1 MPDSTPKVLTET
13 RGRTLLVTINRP
25 EVRNCVDGET
35 AQLLNEAVELFR
47 ADDELDVLILTGAGG
62 RAISSAIPP
71 SAAGGRAIS
80 SAVPPSAASG
90 RAFCSG
96 ADLKNIASLTTRKGA
111 RESGPMGIT
120 RITDLQKPAIAAVE
134 GYCTAGGLEL
144 ACWCDFRIAARNAQF
159 GVLNRR
165 WGVPLVD
172 GGTQR
177 LPRIVGLANALYL
190 IETGALI
197 DVEHAQ
203 RIGLV
208 QEVVP
213 EGQAVERA
221 LAVAEALS
229 SYPQLAMRNDR
240 RAALEGLTLPLAEGL
255 EHEARVHR
263 DTAADPKMA
272 DWLRRY
278 AEGNRPP
285 PFRPGP

>member
-1 MPDSTPKVLTET
+1 MPDATPKVLTE
-13 RGRTLLVTINRP
+13 RRDRTHLVTINRP

-35 AQLLNEAVELFR
+35 AQLLNEAVETFR
-47 ADDELDVLILTGAGG
+47 ADDGLDVLILSGAGTD
-62 RAISSAIPP
+62 
-71 SAAGGRAIS
+71 
-80 SAVPPSAASG
+80 
-90 RAFCSG
+90 AFCSG
-96 ADLKNIASLTTRKGA
+96 ADLKNIASLAGRAGA
-111 RESGPMGIT
+111 RDSGPMGIT
-120 RITDLQKPAIAAVE
+120 RITDLEKPTIAAVE

-144 ACWCDFRIAARNAQF
+144 ACWCDFRIAAQNAQF

-177 LPRIVGLANALYL
+177 LPHIVGLANALYL

-197 DVEHAQ
+197 DAEHAQ

-240 RAALEGLTLPLAEGL
+240 RATLEGLTLSLEEGL

-272 DWLRRY
+272 NWLRRY
-278 AEGNRPP
+278 AAGDRPP
-285 PFRPGP
+285 PFRPPDAPVE